1 MSDET
6 KKVLLN
12 VEINNTEA
20 VKRLADTKVQ
30 VAGLRAEQKNLD
42 MSTESGR
49 QQFEILGQQI
59 KALNA
64 DALTYQKT
72 IQSNVKAQNEES
84 TSIQGL
90 KASLSLQTAAYNKLS
105 EAQRND
111 TGGKAAQASIKATSD
126 SLKKLES
133 DLGDNHREV
142 GNYGNALGKL
152 PGIFGEMQE
161 KGQSVLVAL
170 RTRFESTKDM
180 VMQYSEAVNVS
191 KAAQAEA
198 SVAAE
203 AAAVAETELAA
214 AEAAGTATSTQ
225 AAAAEALRGT
235 ATATATIATEA
246 SSAAMKIFRIA
257 LASTGIGLLVV
268 ALGAVV
274 AYFTQTNEGSK
285 LFSRLMAGINAVIQ
299 TGVKILGS
307 YGKLLVDIV
316 TLNFKEVGND
326 VGTLVNNVK
335 NAGTE
340 MGKTY
345 EAGRK
350 ITDDRQRL
358 TKAEREWSTE
368 KIKQQGIMDVLA
380 LKLRQGDLSSAERR
394 KAKDQAMK
402 IDEMIY
408 DKDMKYAKENLR
420 IVNAEQALKSKKDYQ
435 AIADAKNRV
444 EQVTAED
451 NKYEQSIKNRMGRIN
466 NSDAKNA
473 ASRIKTEIS
482 TTEKLLSERGKSLDA
497 LEKSSLISEDVYN
510 ARIKQ
515 VKNLQIEEL
524 TLLEKKAIAEK
535 MSANAIFIAKENI
548 NQASLKRQKDLIT
561 ERTNLL
567 IGALQYEMTLE
578 RSKED
583 EIIAGKK
590 QTIEQQYFLELVRI
604 KQDRDE
610 QIKEQNLKL
619 SADPLYQL
627 EHDKQIALI
636 TQQSRTKEAQANT
649 AFDEKER
656 LRKLDA
662 AQTDLNNELELVQGN
677 IDLEYSLKLKGLE
690 AERKAELLAAETTGA
705 SALLINAKFN
715 KLEADSDTEKFQKK
729 FEAIKQ
735 WADESTK
742 ILTASNELSKQIEAG
757 QLQDAEES
765 NTSKTQDLDDRLSKG
780 LISQKQHD
788 AGVAASA
795 ADLDKKKRKITHDQA
810 VREKELN
817 ILSVIINTAAAI
829 MAQLKIGPAGIPL
842 SIAAGVTGAI
852 ELATIIATPVP
863 KASRGLLL
871 KGKSHAQG
879 GIPIEAEGGEA
890 IINKNSTSLFG
901 PILSAMNVAGGGD
914 AFSNQP
920 YTIPDGGYTV
930 RQSQNSGGNGI
941 TKAEMEEIMKQLKV
955 YAAIQDIRKAD
966 ENYTKIED
974 RGSF

>member
-1 MSDET
+1 MDET
-6 KKVLLN
+6 KKILLN
-12 VEINNTEA
+12 VDIENVEA
-20 VKRLADTKVQ
+20 IKRLADTK
-30 VAGLRAEQKNLD
+30 ARMADLRLEQKNLD
-42 MSTESGR
+42 VSTDSGK
-49 QQFEILGQQI
+49 QKFEILGQQI
-59 KALNA
+59 KALNT
-64 DALTYQKT
+64 DSLTYQKT
-72 IQSNVKAQNEES
+72 IQSNVKSQNEES

-90 KASLSLQTAAYNKLS
+90 KALLSLQTAEYNKMS
-105 EAQRND
+105 SAMRD
-111 TGGKAAQASIKATSD
+111 TTAGKAMQASIKGTSD
-126 SLKKLES
+126 SLKKLEK

-142 GNYGNALGKL
+142 GNYGTALGTL
-152 PGIFGEMQE
+152 PGIFGEMQA

-191 KAAQAEA
+191 KVAQGEAAVAAQAA
-198 SVAAE
+198 T
-203 AAAVAETELAA
+203 VAESELAA
-214 AEAAGTATSTQ
+214 AEAAGTATASQ

-235 ATATATIATEA
+235 ATATATVATEA
-246 SSAAMKIFRIA
+246 STAAMKIFKIA

-285 LFSRLMAGINAVIQ
+285 LFSRLMSGINAVIQ

-316 TLNFKEVGND
+316 TLNFKEVGKD
-326 VGTLVNNVK
+326 VGVLVDNVK

-350 ITDDRQRL
+350 ITDDRQKL

-368 KIKQQGIMDVLA
+368 KIRQQGIMDTLA
-380 LKLRQGDLSSAERR
+380 LKIRQSDTSAVERK
-394 KAKDQAMK
+394 KAEAEASK
-402 IDEMIY
+402 IRETIFKRDIQ
-408 DKDMKYAKENLR
+408 YAKENLR
-420 IVNAEQALKSKKDYQ
+420 IVNEEQALKSKKDYQ

-444 EQVTAED
+444 EQTIAED
-451 NKYEQSIKNRMGRIN
+451 NKYEQSLKNRVGRVN
-466 NSDAKNA
+466 NMIGKNSE
-473 ASRIKTEIS
+473 SRIKTEIT

-497 LEKSSLISEDVYN
+497 LEKSTLISEDVYN

-515 VKNLQIEEL
+515 VKDLQDEEL
-524 TLLEKKAIAEK
+524 TLLNKKAIAEK
-535 MSANAIFIAKENI
+535 MSDNAVLIAKENI

-567 IGALQYEMTLE
+567 ITASQYEMTLE
-578 RSKED
+578 RSQSD

-590 QTIEQQYFLELVRI
+590 QTIEQLYFLELVRI

-619 SADPLYQL
+619 SADPLYQA

-636 TQQSRTKEAQANT
+636 TQQSRTKEAQANF

-656 LRKLDA
+656 QRKLDT
-662 AQTDLNNELELVQGN
+662 AQIDLNNKLELVQGN
-677 IDLEYSLKLKGLE
+677 IDLEYSLKLEALE
-690 AERKAELLAAETTGA
+690 AQRKAEILAAESSGA
-705 SALLINAKFN
+705 SILLINAKFN
-715 KLEADSDTEKFQKK
+715 KLESDSENEKFQRK
-729 FEAIKQ
+729 FENIKK
-735 WADESTK
+735 WADESMK
-742 ILTASNELSKQIEAG
+742 ILTAGNNLSKAIEAG

-765 NTSKTQDLDDRLSKG
+765 NSTKTKDLDDRLAKG
-780 LISQKQHD
+780 LITQKVHD
-788 AGVAASA
+788 DGVAASA
-795 ADLDKKKRKITHDQA
+795 AELDKKKAKIAHDQA
-810 VREKELN
+810 VRDKALN
-817 ILSVIINTAAAI
+817 IMSVIINTAAAI

-842 SIAAGVTGAI
+842 AIAAGVTGAL

-890 IINKNSTSLFG
+890 IINKRSTSLFG

-920 YTIPDGGYTV
+920 YIIPDGGYAV
-930 RQSQNSGGNGI
+930 RQAISSGNGI
-941 TKAEMEEIMKQLKV
+941 TGAEMNEIMKQLKV
-955 YAAIQDIRKAD
+955 YSTIQDIRKAD
-966 ENYTKIED
+966 VNYSKIED